1 MGNIE
6 LHKEVLGYVTSLAD
20 EAVEYFAGS
29 NEESAI
35 KVANKDLEE
44 KVELLKEFDVVVGR
58 QGALEDLGIH
68 YFTNL
73 CVVAMRLYCLRQGLV
88 TFKDKA
94 LELHDIYKR
103 KNSDYGNSFGE
114 SLEKFGVIASV
125 VRLQDKVSRFVSL
138 TTGGNKQLV
147 VDEKVEDTLLDLINY
162 CVMTVMYYEELYA
175 KVEFKI
181 DLSSTGGL
189 ICKCV
194 NYSVATLPGKF
205 VDMWGVKVAHTHPF
219 DKFVKVVK
227 RYYVEVPMYKG
238 RVGTTIGCFSKGV

>member
-1 MGNIE
+1 MGNVE

-20 EAVEYFAGS
+20 EAVEYFAGG
-29 NEESAI
+29 NEESVI

-44 KVELLKEFDVVVGR
+44 KVELLKEFDVIVGR

-73 CVVAMRLYCLRQGLV
+73 SVVAIRLYCSRLGLV
-88 TFKDKA
+88 SFKDKA

-175 KVEFKI
+175 SVKFEIEQGK
-181 DLSSTGGL
+181 SSGL
-189 ICKCV
+189 VCKDV
-194 NYSVATLPGKF
+194 NYSVATLPEGV
-205 VDMWGVKVAHTHPF
+205 VDMWGVKVALVHPF
-219 DKFVKVVK
+219 GNYVKNGQK
-227 RYYVEVPMYKG
+227 YYVKVPMYRG
-238 RVGTTIGCFSKGV
+238 VEGTTVGYFGK

>member
-1 MGNIE
+1 MGNVE
-6 LHKEVLGYVTSLAD
+6 LHKEVLGYVTNLAD
-20 EAVEYFAGS
+20 EAVEHFAGG

-73 CVVAMRLYCLRQGLV
+73 SVVAVRLYCSRLGLV
-88 TFKDKA
+88 SFKDKA

-175 KVEFKI
+175 SVKI
-181 DLSSTGGL
+181 EIEQGKPSGL
-189 ICKCV
+189 VCKDV
-194 NYSVATLPGKF
+194 NYSVATLPKGI
-205 VDMWGVKVAHTHPF
+205 VDMWGVKVALVHPF
-219 DKFVKVVK
+219 GKFVKNGQK
-227 RYYVEVPMYKG
+227 YYVKVPMYKG
-238 RVGTTIGCFSKGV
+238 AEGTTVGYFSK

>member
-1 MGNIE
+1 MGNVE
-6 LHKEVLGYVTSLAD
+6 LHKEVLGYVTNLAD
-20 EAVEYFAGS
+20 EAVEYFVKG

-35 KVANKDLEE
+35 KVVNKDLEE

-73 CVVAMRLYCLRQGLV
+73 GVVAMRLYCSRQGLV

-94 LELHDIYKR
+94 LELHDIYKC

-147 VDEKVEDTLLDLINY
+147 ADEKVEDTLLDLINY
-162 CVMTVMYYEELYA
+162 CIMTVMYYEELYA
-175 KVEFKI
+175 GVEIELEQGKF
-181 DLSSTGGL
+181 SGL
-189 ICKCV
+189 VCKDV
-194 NYSVATLPGKF
+194 NYSVAILPERI
-205 VDMWGVKVAHTHPF
+205 VDMWGVKVALVHPF
-219 DKFVKVVK
+219 GKYVKNGQK
-227 RYYVEVPMYKG
+227 YYVKVPMYKG
-238 RVGTTIGCFSKGV
+238 VGGTTVGYFSK